1 MGSNKITNVTDPTA
15 DQDAA
20 TKAYV
25 DAVKTGLDVKDS
37 VRVATTASGT
47 LASAFAN
54 SSTVDGVTLAT
65 NDRIL
70 IKNQS
75 TGSENGVYTVNA
87 SGAPTR
93 ATDFDANSEVTGG
106 AFTFVEE
113 GTANADSGFVL
124 STNGSI
130 TVGSTSIAFSQFS
143 GTGQITAGAGMTKT
157 GSTLD
162 VIGSTGIT
170 VSANSMAI
178 DTSWP
183 GQAALVTL
191 GVVTSGTWSANA
203 IAVNKGGTG
212 FTGYTAGDMVYASG
226 ATAMSKLNKGTA
238 GQIMV
243 MNTGATAPEWTNT
256 LDGGT
261 Y

>member
-1 MGSNKITNVTDPTA
+1 
-15 DQDAA
+15 
-20 TKAYV
+20 
-25 DAVKTGLDVKDS
+25 
-37 VRVATTASGT
+37 
-47 LASAFAN
+47 
-54 SSTVDGVTLAT
+54 
-65 NDRIL
+65 
-70 IKNQS
+70 
-75 TGSENGVYTVNA
+75 
-87 SGAPTR
+87 
-93 ATDFDANSEVTGG
+93 
-106 AFTFVEE
+106 
-113 GTANADSGFVL
+113 
-124 STNGSI
+124 
-130 TVGSTSIAFSQFS
+130 
-143 GTGQITAGAGMTKT
+143 MTKT